1 MTRWLASR
9 TGTLLFGLSGLLC
22 GTTVA
27 QAQTDWSSLVTRREA
42 MVPMRDGVKLYTEV
56 YTPKAHTEAMPF
68 IMTRTPYGLLFG
80 VDKKGFS
87 NRLSNSRELIDDGFI
102 IVLQDIRGKSRS
114 EGKFVMLR
122 PPRDSKDPKAIDEST
137 DAYDTI
143 EWLLKNVPNNNGNV
157 GIMGISYMGWT
168 TVMAMLDPHPALKA
182 VSPQASPADM
192 YIGDDFH
199 HNGAFR
205 LSYSMEYAFAMERG
219 SEVNPFKFSNP
230 DTYQWY
236 LDLGP
241 LVNVEEKFGGAK
253 LPTWVD
259 FVSHPNYD
267 AFWKRQAFAPY
278 LTKVTVPTLNVAGWW
293 DQEDFYGPLEIYR
306 LLEQH
311 DTRNQNFLVVGPW
324 NHGGWGSGKGD
335 SLGKVSFGSRTGQ
348 YFRDKIQLPWFRH
361 YLKGQGKLELAEA
374 TTFEPGANAWVN
386 HTSWPERKG
395 TSVRKLYLQPG
406 GKISWEAPSAAA
418 KAFDEYLSNP
428 ADPVPYR
435 KRPIDATLGF
445 DGWETWQVQD
455 QRFLAGRKDV
465 LTWASAPL
473 AQDVVIAG
481 SIVAKLFASTSGTD
495 SDWIVKLIDAYPEP
509 HPASPPMAGY
519 QLMVMGDV
527 LRGRFRQSFE
537 KPATITANAV
547 TAYTVDLHSVDYRFL
562 KGHRIMVQVQSSW
575 FPLIDQNPQTFMP
588 SIFEA
593 KRDDYRSATQRVY
606 HSPSYPTHLEVVVNS
621 PAPKG

>member
-1 MTRWLASR
+1 MTRLSATR
-9 TGTLLFGLSGLLC
+9 ARALVLGLSALLC
-22 GTTVA
+22 TTIAAA
-27 QAQTDWSSLVTRREA
+27 QAPTDWSVKVTRRDV
-42 MVPMRDGVKLYTEV
+42 MVPMRDGVKLHTEI
-56 YTPKAHTEAMPF
+56 YTPKGHPEAMPF

-80 VDKKGFS
+80 TDAKGFP
-87 NRLSNSRELIDDGFI
+87 NGLANYRELIDDGFI

-114 EGKFVMLR
+114 EGRFVMLR
-122 PPRDSKDPKAIDEST
+122 PPRSSKDPKAIDEST

-143 EWLLKNVPNNNGNV
+143 DWLLTNVPNNNGRA
-157 GIMGISYMGWT
+157 GMMGISYMGWT

-205 LSYSMEYAFAMERG
+205 LSYAMEYAFAMERG
-219 SEVNPFKFSNP
+219 AEVTPFKFSNP

-241 LVNVEEKFGGAK
+241 LVNVKENYGGAK

-311 DTRNQNFLVVGPW
+311 DTKNQNFLVVGPW
-324 NHGGWGSGKGD
+324 NHGGWGAGKGD
-335 SLGKVSFGSRTGQ
+335 SLGKVSFGSRTGE
-348 YFRDKIQLPWFRH
+348 YFREKIQLPWFQYH
-361 YLKGQGKLELAEA
+361 LKGQGTLALAEA
-374 TTFEPGANAWVN
+374 TTFEPGANRWVS
-386 HTSWPERKG
+386 HTSWPERSG
-395 TSVRKLYLQPG
+395 TSVKKLYLQPG
-406 GKISWEAPSAAA
+406 GKLSWEPPAASG
-418 KAFDEYLSNP
+418 KAFAEYVSNP
-428 ADPVPYR
+428 DDPVPYR

-445 DGWETWQVQD
+445 NGWPTWQVQD

-465 LTWASAPL
+465 PTWISAPL
-473 AQDVVIAG
+473 ESDVVIAG

-509 HPASPPMAGY
+509 NTASPPMAGY

-537 KPATITANAV
+537 RPAALKPNVV
-547 TAYTVDLHSVDYRFL
+547 TPYQLDLHSVDYRFL
-562 KGHRIMVQVQSSW
+562 KGHRIMVQIQSSW
-575 FPLIDQNPQTFMP
+575 FPIIDRNPQTFTP

-593 KRDDYRSATQRVY
+593 KRTDYRSATQRVY
-606 HSPSYPTHLEVVVNS
+606 HSPAYPTHLEMVVGN
-621 PAPKG
+621 